1 MSNGALT
8 GLTGEETYPV
18 YQTRTFSPNMAEGQL
33 QNVYGTSMPSFQFVN
48 TTQTGTRRYNPTDP
62 KDQEF
67 IQRYD
72 AAKAELEERQG
83 ADPGLPSISEII
95 TTGIIPP
102 IATQL
107 VEQTVMGMLD
117 PQLRQ
122 QGIGIGERALEG
134 AKATFGETPQQALD
148 ASISAGYKLAPDLR
162 TGEFYVPELASE
174 ELAGRLGQAAD
185 YERLVNL
192 GAINEKTG
200 AVTPGTYIR
209 EDGPYTGLNV
219 IDPSQYSSA
228 ITQAPTLRERTGR
241 TLNKLKDPNRLMA
254 TAAGAG
260 VDIISE
266 LAQGRSLK
274 RAVKNAGS
282 RAVVRHAINTFLPAE
297 LQFLGSFAAKLFV

>member
-8 GLTGEETYPV
+8 GLTGEDTYPV

-48 TTQTGTRRYNPTDP
+48 TTQTATRRYNPTDP

-72 AAKAELEERQG
+72 AAKTELEERQG

-148 ASISAGYKLAPDLR
+148 ASISAGYK
-162 TGEFYVPELASE
+162 FYVPELASK
-174 ELAGRLGQAAD
+174 ELAGRLGQAAEYD
-185 YERLVNL
+185 RLVNL
-192 GAINEKTG
+192 GALDEKTG
-200 AVTPGTYIR
+200 IITSQQDPSDIY
-209 EDGPYTGLNV
+209 PYNLDPDYYGV
-219 IDPSQYSSA
+219 KGQVDPSQFDSA
-228 ITQAPTLRERTGR
+228 ITQAPTLRERAGR